1 MDKSLVVPDFSG
13 SEPRYKYLETVRQY
27 AFDKLRES
35 GERGRRRRLAE
46 YLIRHYA
53 EAGAAWPTT
62 PTAAWLAKYEPELD
76 NLRASLDWAFGPEGD
91 AKLGIEL
98 TSHSVRIWDEL
109 SLLPERERWF
119 ATALDRADEDT
130 PSSTA
135 ARLWLG
141 RTSNSAHGDR
151 TNFEPA
157 RRAAELFRTAGEPDG
172 LGEALAKAG
181 AALETPTTTGE
192 ARPFLDEALQVL
204 RPLGQS
210 KHLANCLRSMAVAEY
225 FVQDFAAA
233 RPLIAQ
239 SAAVARALGDTR
251 GVAAAQVAS
260 AELEFAAGAVDT
272 AIDQIRA
279 MIDSGHHNPRL
290 LALGYGNLTSYLLAA
305 GRVGEAKLAALAGLR
320 EARALG
326 WRAAVVRIVEHL
338 SLVAILSG
346 ETEAAARLL
355 GYGVAF
361 YATGTASREFTE
373 LASYDRVVAE
383 LEHRLPQDRVT
394 ALMAEG
400 AALSEDQA
408 AEMAMRV

>member
-1 MDKSLVVPDFSG
+1 M
-13 SEPRYKYLETVRQY
+13 
-27 AFDKLRES
+27 
-35 GERGRRRRLAE
+35 
-46 YLIRHYA
+46 
-53 EAGAAWPTT
+53 AWRSP
-62 PTAAWLAKYEPELD
+62 
-76 NLRASLDWAFGPEGD
+76 
-91 AKLGIEL
+91 
-98 TSHSVRIWDEL
+98 
-109 SLLPERERWF
+109 
-119 ATALDRADEDT
+119 
-130 PSSTA
+130 
-135 ARLWLG
+135 
-141 RTSNSAHGDR
+141 
-151 TNFEPA
+151 
-157 RRAAELFRTAGEPDG
+157 
-172 LGEALAKAG
+172 AG

-260 AELEFAAGAVDT
+260 AELEFAAGAVET

-290 LALGYGNLTSYLLAA
+290 LALGYGNLASYLLAA